1 MIKCLY
7 WAFIFL
13 AGLSNGLSR
22 LIVYCFPLCILFSV
36 DRPIPF
42 FLGYVFSIC
51 FSKHLRA
58 TKFVESYSILL
69 FHILVGLLFV
79 LGFDFIRLSPRDFQ
93 LFLFSKR
100 DILIIV
106 WALSGAM
113 LVSKFDL
120 SRSNISLNHFL
131 LWTVGSI
138 ALLLSINL
146 PILREINLR
155 IGDVHF
161 LQRPQIEFIL
171 LAFVIAIVSLRFA
184 SGCYSLPLFAWQLT
198 SCWMFL
204 CDSRFFSAI
213 SFVNLL
219 LFISFLFSVPK
230 FCKFI
235 VYGIHLSLLCL
246 FSLIFPLSPFF
257 TPWIQK
263 FHFLAS
269 TLYRITATRIFDT
282 WSINLWHKDVLDLAN
297 HWPQWIPLNT
307 DWVVFSQ
314 EYRASVLN
322 TSSSPY
328 FHLNHAHS
336 FSLQQLLLFD
346 PSSGSLVDVL
356 VASLPLFFILF
367 VILIALVIRLND
379 QYLPFRL
386 GLVYGSTVL
395 LILGY
400 ITTESVSIVNVL
412 SLIVILPVIQSFGS
426 QPLCIFPF
434 KAQILSLSISPHSL
448 YFVLRT
454 PSSLLLAVA
463 MPVIA
468 YYVLYLS

>member
-1 MIKCLY
+1 MIELLY
-7 WAFIFL
+7 WVFIFL
-13 AGLSNGLSR
+13 AGLSNSLSR

-42 FLGYVFSIC
+42 FLGFVFSIC
-51 FSKHLRA
+51 FSNQLRA
-58 TKFVESYSILL
+58 FKFVESYSILL

-106 WALSGAM
+106 WALSGTM
-113 LVSKFDL
+113 LVSKLDVF
-120 SRSNISLNHFL
+120 RSNISLDNFFW
-131 LWTVGSI
+131 WTLGSI
-138 ALLLSINL
+138 SLLLTINL
-146 PILREINLR
+146 PILREINSR
-155 IGDVHF
+155 VGEVHF
-161 LQRPQIEFIL
+161 LQKPQVEFIL

-184 SGCYSLPLFAWQLT
+184 SDCYSLPIFAWQLT
-198 SCWMFL
+198 SCWMSL

-213 SFVNLL
+213 SLVNLL

-230 FCKFI
+230 FFKIFA
-235 VYGIHLSLLCL
+235 YGIHLSLLGL

-263 FHFLAS
+263 FHLLAS
-269 TLYRITATRIFDT
+269 LLYRTTATRIFDT
-282 WSINLWHKDVLDLAN
+282 WSLNLWHKDVLDLAN

-307 DWVVFSQ
+307 DLVVFSQ

-322 TSSSPY
+322 TSTSPY
-328 FHLNHAHS
+328 FYLNHAHS
-336 FSLQQLLLFD
+336 LSLQQLLLFD
-346 PSSGSLVDVL
+346 PSAGSLADIL

-367 VILIALVIRLND
+367 VILIALRIRLND
-379 QYLPFRL
+379 QYLPYRL

-395 LILGY
+395 LIVGY
-400 ITTESVSIVNVL
+400 ITTESVAIVNVL
-412 SLIVILPVIQSFGS
+412 PLIVVLPVIQSFGS
-426 QPLCIFPF
+426 QPLCIAPF
-434 KAQILSLSISPHSL
+434 KDQGLALSISPQSL

-454 PSSLLLAVA
+454 PLSLFLAVA
-463 MPVIA
+463 MPVIV
-468 YYVLYLS
+468 YYLLYLS